1 MTTDGQQTDKS
12 ILVTEILGRIFTGGR
27 NLEGYLARY
36 SIFIGIDVKFP
47 STEHPA
53 DFELGFEPKPLEK
66 GTCGRQADFE
76 AKNTKVARVLWNR
89 RITHNLCL
97 VIY

>member
-47 STEHPA
+47 STELPLN
-53 DFELGFEPKPLEK
+53 FEPGCEPKPLEE

-76 AKNTKVARVLWNR
+76 AKNTKVARVHWSNR
-89 RITHNLCL
+89 TTQNLYL
-97 VIY
+97 VIH